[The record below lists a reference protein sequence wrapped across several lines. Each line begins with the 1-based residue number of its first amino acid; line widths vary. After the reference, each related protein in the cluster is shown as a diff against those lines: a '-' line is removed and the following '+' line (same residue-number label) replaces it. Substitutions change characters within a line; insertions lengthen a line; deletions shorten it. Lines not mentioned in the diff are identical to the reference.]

1 MDQLYNTQ
9 KSALMSKVDEIR
21 ISYQDF
27 FSAVNAE
34 DEKSRDHSSGFLR
47 RIFGS
52 YVSNP
57 RNHLCDIF
65 FEKVKE
71 QVKQLVILME
81 QASAEE
87 QNEVSEAL
95 AKLMLQPRSRKS
107 NNTQDLMYRAM
118 VSQFIPFL
126 PYLSL
131 KTLELCKSQMNAA
144 YRSIDL
150 LPVEKDLLQ
159 KLDVEIKKRV

>member
-1 MDQLYNTQ
+1 MEQLYTQ
-9 KSALMSKVDEIR
+9 KSELMSKVEEIK
-21 ISYQDF
+21 ISYQEF
-27 FSAVNAE
+27 FSEVDAE
-34 DEKSRDHSSGFLR
+34 DKKASDHSSGFLR

-65 FEKVKE
+65 FQKVKSQIE
-71 QVKQLVILME
+71 QLIILTE
-81 QASAEE
+81 QASVEE
-87 QNEVSEAL
+87 QSEVSEAL
-95 AKLMLQPRSRKS
+95 ANLMLQPRSRKS

-118 VSQFIPFL
+118 VSQYIPFL

-131 KTLELCKSQMNAA
+131 ETLELCRSKMNTA

-150 LPVEKDLLQ
+150 LPVEKTLLQ
-159 KLDVEIKKRV
+159 KLDDEIKNRI